1 MEGKSLTR
9 EKIIFVYEFFGT
21 ALFFFCING
30 SLGHLFS
37 IPLFAFC
44 LGLICGPLTGANFN
58 PAVAIGRFL
67 AEDDHRKEALTL
79 LINLAA

>member
-1 MEGKSLTR
+1 MERKSLTR

-30 SLGHLFS
+30 SLGHLFA
-37 IPLFAFC
+37 IPLLAFC
-44 LGLICGPLTGANFN
+44 LGQICGPLTGANFN

-67 AEDDHRKEALTL
+67 AEDDDKKEALTL
-79 LINLAA
+79 LANLAG